1 MNGMSVPDSSITTA
15 QRYIDFLLSREK
27 SLELPVIPRH
37 CVISY
42 VPDVIG
48 QMKALHSHRTLTLGV
63 TNPMQ
68 LYFFTPEDGRSFAMA
83 RGMHG
88 APMAAVQ
95 LEELI
100 ALGCEEFLVIGPA
113 GHPTA
118 KLLPDMQLGELLL
131 ATRAMIFEGT
141 SPHYGRSGHSL
152 PAAGSVERLK
162 ITLQDLGLLFRQGT
176 VATTDA
182 LYRETEMFINELLE
196 QQVLAI
202 EMELSALCTV
212 AECRGKNLAGLVF
225 ISDLVRTDGS
235 WDIAPSPKIYYNVV
249 RHLTNAVRGYVEQ

>member
-1 MNGMSVPDSSITTA
+1 MSVPDFSITTA
-15 QRYIDFLLSREK
+15 QRYIDFLLSRERG
-27 SLELPVIPRH
+27 LELPVIPRH

-42 VPDVIG
+42 VPDVID
-48 QMKALHSHRTLTLGV
+48 QMKTLHSHRSLTLGV

-68 LYFFTPEDGRSFAMA
+68 LHFFTPEQGAPFAIA

-113 GHPTA
+113 GHPTE
-118 KLLPDMQLGELLL
+118 KPQPDMQLGDLLL
-131 ATRAMIFEGT
+131 ATHALIFEGT
-141 SPHYGRSGHSL
+141 SPHYGSLQHSS
-152 PAAGSVERLK
+152 PATGSIERLRV
-162 ITLQDLGLLFRQGT
+162 TLQDLGLLFRQGT

-182 LYRETEMFINELLE
+182 LYRETGAFIKELLE
-196 QQVLAI
+196 RQVLAI

-212 AECRGKNLAGLVF
+212 AHCSGKNLAGLVF

-235 WDIAPSPKIYYNVV
+235 WDIAPSPKIYCNVV
-249 RHLTNAVRGYVEQ
+249 NQLTNVVHGYVEQQ

>member
-1 MNGMSVPDSSITTA
+1 MSFPDSSITTA
-15 QRYIDFLLSREK
+15 RRYIDFLLTREK
-27 SLELPVIPRH
+27 NLELPVIPRH
-37 CVISY
+37 CIISY
-42 VPDVIG
+42 VPDVIDL
-48 QMKALHSHRTLTLGV
+48 MKTAHSHCSLTLGL

-68 LYFFTPEDGRSFAMA
+68 LHCFMPERGAPFAVA

-113 GHPTA
+113 GHPTE
-118 KLLPDMQLGELLL
+118 KQQPDMQLGDLLL
-131 ATRAMIFEGT
+131 ATRAWIFEGT
-141 SPHYGRSGHSL
+141 SPHYGCLQHSL
-152 PAAGSVERLK
+152 PTPGSIERLRV
-162 ITLQDLGLLFRQGT
+162 TLQDLGLLFRQGA

-182 LYRETEMFINELLE
+182 LYRETGAFIKGLLE
-196 QQVLAI
+196 RQVLAI

-212 AECRGKNLAGLVF
+212 AHCNGKNLAGLVF

-235 WDIAPSPKIYYNVV
+235 WDIAPSPKIYCNVV
-249 RHLTNAVRGYVEQ
+249 NQLADVVHGYVEQR